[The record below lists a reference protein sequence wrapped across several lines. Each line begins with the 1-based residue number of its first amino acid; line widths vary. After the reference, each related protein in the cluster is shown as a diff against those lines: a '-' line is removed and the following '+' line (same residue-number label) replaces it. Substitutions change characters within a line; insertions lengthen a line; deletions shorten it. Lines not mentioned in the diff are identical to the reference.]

1 LLNHL
6 AKRKVAIVSDIPG
19 TTRDILNVNYL
30 DMISTK
36 ASLNLGGFPVI
47 VSDTAGLRDTQ
58 EVIESEGV
66 KLAM

>member
-1 LLNHL
+1 
-6 AKRKVAIVSDIPG
+6 
-19 TTRDILNVNYL
+19 
-30 DMISTK
+30 MISTK